1 MRSFLYEFEFDIFD
15 VVIIE
20 VVGDLCGAVDDVRE
34 FVGLQKL
41 KILD

>member
-1 MRSFLYEFEFDIFD
+1 MRSLFDEFKFEIFD
-15 VVIIE
+15 VMIIK